1 MLAFVERKGDVRVMP
16 RQFVIA
22 DDHALFRTGLRLLL
36 IDGCGPGQVREAANV
51 QELRTLL
58 AADSQVDLVVVDLFM
73 PGMNGG
79 VTVRELR
86 VSFPGLRFVVMSAS
100 EERQHVLGALAA
112 GAFGYIPK
120 SLEPL
125 AMIAAFT
132 QILNGGIYAP
142 TLLLTEP
149 SLSPDPPPQAVDAQ
163 ILSTLTPRQCDVL
176 RLLGKGQANKE
187 IARALDISEGTVKI
201 HLAAIFRLLDVRN
214 RTEAVLKA
222 SALDLEPRTEA

>member
-1 MLAFVERKGDVRVMP
+1 
-16 RQFVIA
+16 
-22 DDHALFRTGLRLLL
+22 
-36 IDGCGPGQVREAANV
+36 
-51 QELRTLL
+51 
-58 AADSQVDLVVVDLFM
+58 M

-79 VTVRELR
+79 ATVRELR
-86 VSFPGLRFVVMSAS
+86 NAFPGVRFVLMSAS
-100 EERQHVLGALAA
+100 EERQHVLDALAA

-120 SLEPL
+120 SLEPP
-125 AMIAAFT
+125 AMIAAVE

-149 SLSPDPPPQAVDAQ
+149 AAAPEPPPMSVVDTQ
-163 ILSTLTPRQCDVL
+163 ILATLTPRQRDVL

-222 SALDLEPRTEA
+222 SALDLPG

>member
-1 MLAFVERKGDVRVMP
+1 MP

-22 DDHALFRTGLRLLL
+22 DDHALFRAGLRLLL
-36 IDGCGPGQVREAANV
+36 TDRCGPAEVREAAGLP
-51 QELRTLL
+51 ELRALL
-58 AADSQVDLVVVDLFM
+58 DEVSQVDLAVVDLSM

-79 VTVRELR
+79 ASIRELR
-86 VSFPGLRFVVMSAS
+86 HAFPHLRLVVMSAS
-100 EERQHVLGALAA
+100 EQRQDVLDALAA

-120 SLEPL
+120 SLEPD
-125 AMIAAFT
+125 AMTAAF
-132 QILNGGIYAP
+132 QQVLGGGIYAP

-149 SLSPDPPPQAVDAQ
+149 ARAPEPSAPIDAS
-163 ILSTLTPRQCDVL
+163 IIAMLTPRQCDVL

-222 SALDLEPRTEA
+222 SALDI